1 MGSEG
6 PRGRCLGWGQGWEGD
21 HLLWSESFL
30 EEPKKPG
37 RDIPWG
43 QETGI
48 DIPGSS
54 FSLGQGEGPPQDPG
68 TQQLGCG

>member
-1 MGSEG
+1 M
-6 PRGRCLGWGQGWEGD
+6 
-21 HLLWSESFL
+21 WSESFL